1 MERGAAGGAARGGGR
16 GAERLNFVTFALLV
30 HLVLR
35 PGFPDFADFKKSLL
49 TWWTSRLSPL
59 EDGMCAALL
68 LIRVYVIRLSSLL

>member
-49 TWWTSRLSPL
+49 T
-59 EDGMCAALL
+59 
-68 LIRVYVIRLSSLL
+68 